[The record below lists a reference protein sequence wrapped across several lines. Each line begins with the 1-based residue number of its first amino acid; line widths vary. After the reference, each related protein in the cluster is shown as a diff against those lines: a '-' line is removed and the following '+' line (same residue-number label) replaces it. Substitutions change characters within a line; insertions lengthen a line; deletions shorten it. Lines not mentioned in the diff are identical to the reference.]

1 MTNEKPKMHTVVLKE
16 KDENNKWISMDVD
29 TITPTFPFGEKMPM
43 IMAVDDDFAY
53 FIPMEQVNFF
63 QQNYGVKNDF
73 GDVQKMMEKKTN
85 IRRSDP
91 SCV

>member
-1 MTNEKPKMHTVVLKE
+1 MTDENPKMHTVVLKE
-16 KDENNKWISMDVD
+16 KDGEGKWISMDVD

-43 IMAVDDDFAY
+43 IMAVDGDFAY

-63 QQNYGVKNDF
+63 QQNFGVKGDF
-73 GDVQKMMEKKTN
+73 ENVQEMMDKKTK
-85 IRRSDP
+85 IKKTDP